1 MLQRK
6 QTVFLLLLA
15 SRLVHSGEHAAN
27 VADGKPLGKHAR
39 WRARLFGMAFVRRAV
54 AVVPN
59 NNSGYLC
66 LSQPHFPESPMPLVR
81 NRIFQSRL
89 CLLSMLLMLAWYA
102 AYAVFGYAVPR
113 VENAAFTPSLAAAFP
128 LVNVILLLM
137 ARHGILAD
145 EALVRA
151 ADRIR

>member
-6 QTVFLLLLA
+6 QTVFLLLALI
-15 SRLVHSGEHAAN
+15 LT
-27 VADGKPLGKHAR
+27 
-39 WRARLFGMAFVRRAV
+39 
-54 AVVPN
+54 VVC
-59 NNSGYLC
+59 LC
-66 LSQPHFPESPMPLVR
+66 LPVGLFTPENMQPTSLMVNLWVNMPDGAHDYSVWPLFAVLLLSCPITIAAIFAYR

-137 ARHGILAD
+137 ARHGILSD

>member
-1 MLQRK
+1 M
-6 QTVFLLLLA
+6 
-15 SRLVHSGEHAAN
+15 
-27 VADGKPLGKHAR
+27 AR
-39 WRARLFGMAFVRRAV
+39 TTIRYG
-54 AVVPN
+54 
-59 NNSGYLC
+59 LC
-66 LSQPHFPESPMPLVR
+66 SPCIFDVKVR
-81 NRIFQSRL
+81 N
-89 CLLSMLLMLAWYA
+89 LSDRPRKI
-102 AYAVFGYAVPR
+102 AVFGYAVPR